1 MFKALPTGTQV
12 PGDSRQL
19 VSIQMSLN
27 QQPMAIG
34 GGPMRPTRAYIL
46 GTLAQSGAYRAFV
59 YFGLMDVPVESP
71 PQGMLFSHDPMDIDL
86 DTFEEAKFEALE
98 MVQQQGFDME
108 RVEFRGLPPA
118 QQAEFLQRLPI
129 AAAPVRPPNPQT
141 RPTVVN
147 QSPPPP
153 LREPSHSLPPIGSG
167 SGAFGSGF
175 AAAQRVEISQQISL
189 PRAQAIDAFGRILA
203 LF

>member
-1 MFKALPTGTQV
+1 MFKALPTGTQI

-19 VSIQMSLN
+19 ISMQMSLN
-27 QQPMAIG
+27 QQPMAVG

-46 GTLAQSGAYRAFV
+46 GTFTESGTYRAFV

-71 PQGMLFSHDPMDIDL
+71 PQGMLFSHDPMNIDL

-108 RVEFRGLPPA
+108 RVEFRGLQPA
-118 QQAEFLQRLPI
+118 QQRELLQRLPI
-129 AAAPVRPPNPQT
+129 AAPPARPPNPQT

-147 QSPPPP
+147 QAPPPP
-153 LREPSHSLPPIGSG
+153 VREPAHSLPPIGSG
-167 SGAFGSGF
+167 SGAFGSGLGVG
-175 AAAQRVEISQQISL
+175 QRVEISQQISL

-203 LF
+203 MF